1 MESNE
6 GKKSFYWYMELFI
19 GGICIGT
26 WELISCLLGTYY
38 LFKKNHYFLAGW
50 TIFTLY
56 LPGLVLALGYFG
68 TNYLYKR
75 KFTSYRKDRKTLIYF
90 ITFFIFYPVLHISI
104 CFYTLWTGRGGR
116 ENKLIKLYSGLFN
129 DGPQFILKII
139 FITYYGFDEKG
150 NTIISLSTMTS
161 FIGLIRT
168 VLQFNDRRT
177 GLLIKIFVCIPLYST
192 SALAKGLALG
202 LYLKESNIFRENRT
216 ESIFISLVI
225 LIINGIANIFAFR
238 LAKQDSIRSICY
250 GLASILIPV
259 GFNND
264 EMYFQQPNTG
274 IADINLVN
282 PQEMRSSYFLLLYGT
297 SNIFIFFGLAYY
309 TFSRTILEYP
319 ISTLM
324 ILTQICGFIEFG
336 AFIFSKSLFE
346 QSSSSNLAK
355 KILITCLGILSA
367 MFGYFFIVG
376 QCYLGL
382 YLHAS
387 LSILM
392 RKREASITTVTDS
405 SIIYWTRPFQ

>member
-1 MESNE
+1 MKWRVTKERSP
-6 GKKSFYWYMELFI
+6 SI
-19 GGICIGT
+19 
-26 WELISCLLGTYY
+26 
-38 LFKKNHYFLAGW
+38 
-50 TIFTLY
+50 
-56 LPGLVLALGYFG
+56 
-68 TNYLYKR
+68 
-75 KFTSYRKDRKTLIYF
+75 
-90 ITFFIFYPVLHISI
+90 VLHISI

-168 VLQFNDRRT
+168 N
-177 GLLIKIFVCIPLYST
+177 
-192 SALAKGLALG
+192 
-202 LYLKESNIFRENRT
+202 RE
-216 ESIFISLVI
+216 
-225 LIINGIANIFAFR
+225 

-324 ILTQICGFIEFG
+324 ILTQIC
-336 AFIFSKSLFE
+336 
-346 QSSSSNLAK
+346 
-355 KILITCLGILSA
+355 
-367 MFGYFFIVG
+367 VG

-392 RKREASITTVTDS
+392 RKRETSITTVTDS